1 MENMLHGTGKIIIHA
16 ALGAHDVGQDVT
28 AVMNAMQQ
36 EAQQAV
42 EMPQAHAVLQPC

>member
-1 MENMLHGTGKIIIHA
+1 MQNMLYGTGKVIIH
-16 ALGAHDVGQDVT
+16 ALGAHDVGEDVT

-42 EMPQAHAVLQPC
+42 EIPQAHAMLQPC